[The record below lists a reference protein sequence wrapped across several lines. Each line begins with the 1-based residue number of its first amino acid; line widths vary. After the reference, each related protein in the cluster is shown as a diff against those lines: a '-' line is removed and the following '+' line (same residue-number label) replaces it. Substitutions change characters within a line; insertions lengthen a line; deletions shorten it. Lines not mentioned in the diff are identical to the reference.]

1 MDTGPGSIGL
11 ELLLILVLIL
21 LNAFFAGSEMA
32 VVSVNKTKISLMAEE
47 GDKRARILLK
57 LLDEPGRFLATIQ
70 VGITLAGYLASASA
84 ATSIAEI
91 LDDALKTIGIPASQ
105 EISVIII
112 TLLLSYI
119 TLVFGE
125 LVPKRIALQNS
136 EKMALT
142 AARPISIVAKL
153 TFAFVKLLTFS
164 TNAVLKLLGF
174 HTENLEEKVSEEEIR
189 SMIQVGEENGV
200 INKIEKDM
208 IDGIFQFDDTLAKEI
223 MTPRPDVFSIEI
235 NTPICEVIDQVLEEQ
250 YSRVPVYEDDYDNI
264 IGVLYMKDLFVE
276 LRDKQREDIVIRNII
291 RPAYFVPETKNIDSL
306 FRELQST
313 KNHMAILID
322 EYGGF
327 SGIVT
332 IEDIIEEVM
341 GNIFDEYDVLDEPVK
356 KLDNNTYMV
365 EGTVPI
371 YEINDMLDIDL
382 PSDDFDTIGGFVMT
396 LLGSIPNED
405 EHPIVEYENF
415 SFKVEKVAEKRIEKV
430 KILVKEA

>member
-1 MDTGPGSIGL
+1 MDAGPGSIGL

-21 LNAFFAGSEMA
+21 LNAFFACSEMA
-32 VVSVNKTKISLMAEE
+32 VVSVNKTKISVMADE

-91 LDDALKTIGIPASQ
+91 LDNALRTMGLPASG
-105 EISVIII
+105 EISVVII
-112 TLLLSYI
+112 TLLLSYV

-136 EKMALT
+136 EKMALA
-142 AARPISIVAKL
+142 AARPINIVSKI

-174 HTENLEEKVSEEEIR
+174 HTEKLEEQVSEEEIR

-223 MTPRPDVFSIEI
+223 MTPRPDVFSIEV
-235 NTPICEVIDQVLEEQ
+235 NMPICEVIDQVLEEQ

-276 LRDKQREDIVIRNII
+276 LRDKKREEIVIRDII
-291 RPAYFVPETKNIDSL
+291 RPAYFVPETKNIDAL

-341 GNIFDEYDVLDEPVK
+341 GNIFDEYDVLDEPIK
-356 KLDNNTYMV
+356 KLDNGTYMV

-396 LLGSIPNED
+396 LLGSIPNEN
-405 EHPIVEYENF
+405 ENPVVEYKNCT
-415 SFKVEKVAEKRIEKV
+415 FKVEKVAEKRIEKV
-430 KILVKEA
+430 SILVNEA

>member
-1 MDTGPGSIGL
+1 MDVGPIWL

-32 VVSVNKTKISLMAEE
+32 VVSVNKTKISLMADE
-47 GDKRARILLK
+47 GNKKAIILLK
-57 LLDEPGRFLATIQ
+57 LLDEPSRFLATIQ

-84 ATSIAEI
+84 ATSIAGYLDSVLKSWGLPGSSEI
-91 LDDALKTIGIPASQ
+91 A
-105 EISVIII
+105 VVII

-136 EKMALT
+136 EKMALSV
-142 AARPISIVAKL
+142 ARIISIVSKL
-153 TFAFVKLLTFS
+153 TFPFVKLLTFS
-164 TNAVLKLLGF
+164 TNSVLKLLGC
-174 HTENLEEKVSEEEIR
+174 HTENLEEQVSEEEIR
-189 SMIQVGEENGV
+189 SMIQVGEESGV

-235 NTPICEVIDQVLEEQ
+235 NTPICQVIDQVLEEQ
-250 YSRVPVYEDDYDNI
+250 YSRVPVYENDYDNI
-264 IGVLYMKDLFVE
+264 IGILYMKDLFME
-276 LRDKQREDIVIRNII
+276 LKDKKREAISIRDII
-291 RPAYFVPETKNIDSL
+291 RPAYFVPETKNIDAL
-306 FRELQST
+306 FKELQST
-313 KNHMAILID
+313 KNHMAVLID

-341 GNIFDEYDVLDEPVK
+341 GNIFDEYDVLDEPIK
-356 KLDNNTYMV
+356 KLDRDTYMV

-371 YEINDMLDIDL
+371 YEINDILDINL

-405 EHPIVEYENF
+405 ENPVVEYENC
-415 SFKVEKVAEKRIEKV
+415 SFKVEKVNEKRIEKV
-430 KILVKEA
+430 RVLISEA

>member
-1 MDTGPGSIGL
+1 MDAGPGSIGL

-91 LDDALKTIGIPASQ
+91 LDSALKTIGLPASE
-105 EISVIII
+105 EISVVII

-142 AARPISIVAKL
+142 AARPINVVSKV

-164 TNAVLKLLGF
+164 TNAVLKILGF
-174 HTENLEEKVSEEEIR
+174 HTEKLEEQVSEEEIR
-189 SMIQVGEENGV
+189 SLIQVGEENGV

-276 LRDKQREDIVIRNII
+276 FKNKKKEDIVIRDII

-356 KLDNNTYMV
+356 KLDNGIYMV

-396 LLGSIPNED
+396 LLGSIPNEN
-405 EHPIVEYENF
+405 ENPVVEYENC
-415 SFKVEKVAEKRIEKV
+415 SFRVEKVAEKRIEKV
-430 KILVKEA
+430 RITVKEA

>member
-47 GDKRARILLK
+47 GNKKARILLK
-57 LLDEPGRFLATIQ
+57 LLEEPGRFLATIQ

-84 ATSIAEI
+84 ATSIAEV
-91 LDDALKTIGIPASQ
+91 LDDALKNIGLPASG